1 MKSKSEGLAAC
12 LAHGKHPIHIIINF
26 IAKWLISLLVL
37 HFPEA
42 LFCIL
47 TKLHFHHFPY
57 SCKAC
62 FLNQMLPF
70 LWPLYPWP
78 FPLSF
83 FHLSWIWTG
92 SHNTSHFIL
101 KEPSEQS
108 FYSCLADHSLHALQN
123 LLLPSLCTLQ
133 SLYPSLS
140 ADDHMLWFI
149 FKTHDHMSWPP
160 SVFLYVSS
168 SDFPFSPAA
177 WVLWSC
183 VPSNLR
189 HISVLSLANCS
200 DGFISPLPL
209 WFSHFCSLNYLLA
222 FLSIC
227 FLLCT
232 NFSACQKFQPSSSLK
247 IQLQHHSQSPWLF
260 LICVTL

>member
-133 SLYPSLS
+133 SLCIHHFQQMITCCDLFLKHMIICLDLLQCSYMYLHPTSHSLLLPESCDLVFQVISDTSLS
-140 ADDHMLWFI
+140 C
-149 FKTHDHMSWPP
+149 P
-160 SVFLYVSS
+160 
-168 SDFPFSPAA
+168 
-177 WVLWSC
+177 
-183 VPSNLR
+183 
-189 HISVLSLANCS
+189 
-200 DGFISPLPL
+200 
-209 WFSHFCSLNYLLA
+209 
-222 FLSIC
+222 
-227 FLLCT
+227 
-232 NFSACQKFQPSSSLK
+232 
-247 IQLQHHSQSPWLF
+247 
-260 LICVTL
+260 